1 MMFCPRCNAEYRSGF
16 TRCSECDIPLVYRF
30 PVQPVQPF
38 EDEQPQLILLRTYS
52 NDADASL
59 AKSVLEAAG
68 IDSVVKSPNDFRMSR
83 FFGYEGTDVY
93 VRSED
98 AEDANE
104 VLVQALRAEPS
115 RDE

>member
-1 MMFCPRCNAEYRSGF
+1 MFCPRCKAEYRAGF
-16 TRCSECDIPLVYRF
+16 RRCSECDVPLVYRF
-30 PVQPVQPF
+30 PVQPVQSSD
-38 EDEQPQLILLRTYS
+38 DEPSELVRLRTYS

-93 VRSED
+93 VRAED

-104 VLVQALRAEPS
+104 VLVQAARVEPS